1 MLIETQKTYDCT
13 PKTMKLEDGSY
24 FAYVEVFMDGVQ
36 METGEFGKAG
46 IYTTYEEAKAVSIE
60 LCRRISKHYNR
71 D

>member
-1 MLIETQKTYDCT
+1 MLIATEKKYDCS
-13 PKTMKLEDGSY
+13 PKTIKLKDGSY
-24 FAYVEVFMDGVQ
+24 FAYVEVFLGGIQ

-46 IYTTYEEAKAVSIE
+46 IYSTYDEAKAASIE